1 MWPTTDEASCYGTL
15 LIPTFRNHSSVVMD
29 GTTHLRHRS
38 PIIAVASS
46 SCATA
51 RDDENSSSALRTLNQ
66 RITDCSLLSGS
77 RGCGASSS
85 RMTAAL
91 RKILLRSQCQL
102 HCNRLSFTSPSSLR
116 ALNSRLWP
124 CTRHYPRQL
133 IGRVHLFSTHTPFKS
148 SASATTVGA
157 ARTAATITSTTPTI
171 IRDLLLQHLQQ
182 ILLKPRS
189 LPLPRYISPQHYSFT
204 LSELFGHAS
213 FILIAASY
221 YTQDFVQLRVMAI
234 LGSTAMLAFTYF
246 HPHGRVLWLPLK
258 WNALFIAINAWRV
271 GKVYFLRYRAE
282 NLSEEMKEFRR
293 EHLGLF
299 DMVDYYNLISMGV
312 EEVFEEGDLIIHQ
325 VR

>member
-1 MWPTTDEASCYGTL
+1 MNNGL
-15 LIPTFRNHSSVVMD
+15 L
-29 GTTHLRHRS
+29 LRGR
-38 PIIAVASS
+38 
-46 SCATA
+46 
-51 RDDENSSSALRTLNQ
+51 
-66 RITDCSLLSGS
+66 
-77 RGCGASSS
+77 RGCSGGAT
-85 RMTAAL
+85 RL
-91 RKILLRSQCQL
+91 CQL
-102 HCNRLSFTSPSSLR
+102 HCNRLSITSPSSFH
-116 ALNSRLWP
+116 ALNSRLW
-124 CTRHYPRQL
+124 TRHYPRQL
-133 IGRVHLFSTHTPFKS
+133 QPLLSQTKNRIGRVHLLSTHTAVKG
-148 SASATTVGA
+148 SASAKTVGA
-157 ARTAATITSTTPTI
+157 ARTAATIKSTTPKI
-171 IRDLLLQHLQQ
+171 IRDLPLQHLQQ

-271 GKVYFLRYRAE
+271 GKVYYFRYRAE
-282 NLSEEMKEFRR
+282 NLSDEMKEFRR
-293 EHLGLF
+293 EHLGVF
-299 DMVDYYNLISMGV
+299 DMVDYYKLISMGV